1 MKPIKLV
8 ISAIGPYADIIP
20 EIDFT
25 RFEDKGLFL
34 ITGDTGAGKTTIFDA
49 ICYALYGQ
57 TSGRYRKTGDLRSE
71 YAGDDVPSFVEFTF
85 SHQGKMYRVRREPE
99 YNRSKKRGAGI
110 ITEPEKASFQKEMNT
125 PIEGVKQV
133 NSAVKELLHID
144 YDQFKQ
150 IAMIAQG
157 EFQQLLNAGTD
168 DRTKILRTL
177 FKTEGYK
184 DIESRLN
191 TRLSQNK
198 EDKERIEQSIIQHFN
213 DIKCDESDE
222 LYDEFTDLHNQINAG
237 NTILDINYLIEV
249 TNKIIDSDELNCEK
263 YKQQLKE
270 SKDELD
276 KLNEKYNRANDNNKL
291 INRCEQLKI
300 EKQELDD
307 RKKEIDNIVIE
318 LNKQKNATRNIKPQY
333 DTCDNGEVQ
342 LKKYQ

>member
-133 NSAVKELLHID
+133 NSEVKELSLIHI
-144 YDQFKQ
+144 
-150 IAMIAQG
+150 
-157 EFQQLLNAGTD
+157 
-168 DRTKILRTL
+168 
-177 FKTEGYK
+177 
-184 DIESRLN
+184 
-191 TRLSQNK
+191 
-198 EDKERIEQSIIQHFN
+198 
-213 DIKCDESDE
+213 
-222 LYDEFTDLHNQINAG
+222 
-237 NTILDINYLIEV
+237 
-249 TNKIIDSDELNCEK
+249 
-263 YKQQLKE
+263 
-270 SKDELD
+270 
-276 KLNEKYNRANDNNKL
+276 
-291 INRCEQLKI
+291 
-300 EKQELDD
+300 
-307 RKKEIDNIVIE
+307 
-318 LNKQKNATRNIKPQY
+318 
-333 DTCDNGEVQ
+333 
-342 LKKYQ
+342 